1 MFHRTRLGILA
12 TLLVVGAASAQT
24 TSGTTASG
32 LFYESSGAGAPVVF
46 VHAFSVDRRM
56 WDAQVAAFDTQYRVV
71 RYDLRGHGRS
81 APPAAP
87 YAAYEDLREV
97 LDALRIERATLI
109 GLSAG
114 SEIAINFALAYP
126 GRVERLVLASP
137 GLGGYKVPPLPWA
150 TPVFQAAGAGKP
162 SVAAALWA
170 DTPIMALRRDTSARE
185 RLRAI
190 VVDNARLWTY
200 QRNERPLVPAASGRL
215 GDIRVPVLVLT
226 GSADLPHIL
235 DIAATIADGVPG
247 SRHVALPGSGHMLN
261 LDDPGGFTDALRAFL
276 QQ

>member
-1 MFHRTRLGILA
+1 MIHRTCLGIMA
-12 TLLVVGAASAQT
+12 TLLVASAASAQT

-32 LFYESSGAGAPVVF
+32 LFYEASGAGSPVVF

-56 WDAQVAAFDTQYRVV
+56 WDTQVATFATQYRVV

-81 APPAAP
+81 AAPGAP
-87 YAAYEDLREV
+87 YAAHEDLREV

-114 SEIAINFALAYP
+114 SEVAVNFVLAYP

-137 GLGGYKVPPLPWA
+137 GLGGYKVPPLPWT
-150 TPVFQAAGAGKP
+150 TPVFQAAGEGKP

-170 DTPIMALRRDTSARE
+170 DTPIMALRRDTAARE

-190 VVDNARLWTY
+190 VADNAKLWTY
-200 QRNERPLVPAASGRL
+200 QRTERPLVPPASGRL
-215 GDIRVPVLVLT
+215 GEIRVPVLVLT

-235 DIAATIADGVPG
+235 DIAATIASGVPG
-247 SRHVALPGSGHMLN
+247 SRHVSLPGSGHMLN
-261 LDDPGGFTDALRAFL
+261 LDDPTGFNDALRAFL
-276 QQ
+276 KQ